1 MNCLPSKV
9 FSVTRIESMKMPAPK
24 FIPHQRNLGLDF
36 SLETFSHLILTHPSF
51 SCIFDFKITRRLEM
65 LTISLLMMS
74 HDDPAQR
81 PQPRRVDMEHIGL
94 ILSELGLVSLQPA
107 TRLFKTVSQFTRGQT
122 RGVRREPSPRS
133 SRVALDG
140 QFFRTLK
147 KEESKLR
154 LRGGQTF
161 YDRG

>member
-9 FSVTRIESMKMPAPK
+9 FSVTRIESMKIPAPK
-24 FIPHQRNLGLDF
+24 IIPHQRNLGLDF
-36 SLETFSHLILTHPSF
+36 SLETFSHLILNIPNPSL

-65 LTISLLMMS
+65 RTISLLMMS

-107 TRLFKTVSQFTRGQT
+107 TRLFTTVSQFTRGQT
-122 RGVRREPSPRS
+122 RGIRRESSPRS

-140 QFFRTLK
+140 QCFRT
-147 KEESKLR
+147 
-154 LRGGQTF
+154 
-161 YDRG
+161 

>member
-1 MNCLPSKV
+1 
-9 FSVTRIESMKMPAPK
+9 MKIPAPK
-24 FIPHQRNLGLDF
+24 IIPHQRNLGHDFNLDILAF
-36 SLETFSHLILTHPSF
+36 DVQHPKSLF
-51 SCIFDFKITRRLEM
+51 SCIFDFKIARRLEM
-65 LTISLLMMS
+65 PTISLLMMS